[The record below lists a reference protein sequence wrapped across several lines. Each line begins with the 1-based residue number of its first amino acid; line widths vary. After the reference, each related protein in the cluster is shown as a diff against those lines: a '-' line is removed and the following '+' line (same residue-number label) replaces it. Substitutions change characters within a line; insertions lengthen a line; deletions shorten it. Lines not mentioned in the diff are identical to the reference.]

1 MPAEVYKPPFLS
13 VLASLVLVIASLY
26 WAKAVLVPLALAFML
41 TFLLQPIVAALHR
54 RGLGHTPAAVLVVML
69 LGLGFG
75 VLGWA
80 VVIQFSSLAAE
91 LPGYKDNLKQK
102 IDDLQNASKGGV
114 FEKIQETIAELTREF
129 ENNSPSTSAP
139 PEAVAVT
146 TTGSSLVSYVPS
158 LLEFLADAGL
168 VLVLLLFMLIAHD
181 DLRDRLFRLIGYA
194 RLTDTTKAL
203 DEAGQR
209 ISRSLLMQA
218 IVNGTYGCAV
228 GLGLFCFGLPYALLW
243 GLLAAAL
250 RFIPYVGPALAALLP
265 LALSLAVFAGWVK
278 PLLIGGLFV
287 LLELVTN
294 MMLEPLLYGRS
305 AGVSQ
310 VALLMAIAFWTW
322 LWGPVGLLLATP
334 LTVCLGVL
342 AKYVPQL
349 TFLDVLLSDEQVLE
363 LNRYY
368 QRLVARDQDGA
379 VEVVEELLKTQT
391 LVDVCD
397 AVLLPALYYTEQDQR
412 RNNLTA
418 EEARFI
424 YQATSELVDNL
435 GASQGATSAVAA
447 PGVPEE
453 DAAAA
458 LPPHVRILACPAHDE
473 ADAVA
478 LRMVQHVLDPRRF
491 AVEFSKTTLLTA
503 EVLSVVEQTS
513 PEIVCIGLVPP
524 GGFAQTRY
532 LCKRLRTSFPTLP
545 IVVGCWG
552 GPKDET
558 EHLARLGL
566 DSIAH
571 TSTTLLETRNQIMQL
586 PQIPTPLVS
595 QAVPMVA

>member
-1 MPAEVYKPPFLS
+1 MSSEVYLIPFLS
-13 VLASLVLVIASLY
+13 VMASVVLVIASLY
-26 WAKAVLVPLALAFML
+26 WAKAVLIPLALALML

-54 RGLGHTPAAVLVVML
+54 RGLGHMTAVVLVVML
-69 LGLGFG
+69 LGLG
-75 VLGWA
+75 LGA
-80 VVIQFSSLAAE
+80 VGGMVIMQFSSLAAE
-91 LPGYKDNLKQK
+91 LPSYQDNLKHK
-102 IDDLQNASKGGV
+102 IDDLQSVSKGGV
-114 FEKIQETIAELTREF
+114 LEKIQATLAELTRQF
-129 ENNSPSTSAP
+129 EHNPPSTAAP
-139 PEAVAVT
+139 QEPIAVHT
-146 TTGSSLVSYVPS
+146 SGFSLVSYVPS
-158 LLEFLADAGL
+158 LLGFLADAGL
-168 VLVLLLFMLIAHD
+168 VLVLLLFILIAYD

-243 GLLAAAL
+243 GFLAAVW

-265 LALSLAVFAGWVK
+265 MALSLAVFAGWVK
-278 PLLIGGLFV
+278 PLLVGGLFV
-287 LLELVTN
+287 LLELGTN
-294 MMLEPLLYGRS
+294 MVLEPLLYGRS

-310 VALLMAIAFWTW
+310 VALLMAFAFWTW

-342 AKYVPQL
+342 GKYVPQL
-349 TFLDVLLSDEQVLE
+349 AFLDILLSDEQVPE

-379 VEVVEELLKTQT
+379 VEVVEELLQTQT
-391 LVDVCD
+391 LTDVYD

-412 RNNLTA
+412 RDNLTA

-424 YQATSELVDNL
+424 YQSTSELVDNL
-435 GASQGATSAVAA
+435 GAAQSITSAAE
-447 PGVPEE
+447 VPVVSEE
-453 DAAAA
+453 DAAAV
-458 LPPHVRILACPAHDE
+458 LPPKVRMLACPAHDE

-478 LRMVQHVLDPRRF
+478 LQMLQQVLDPMRF
-491 AVEFSKTTLLTA
+491 VVECTKSTLLTA
-503 EVLSVVEQTS
+503 EVLSLVEQAT
-513 PEIVCIGLVPP
+513 PALVCIGLVPP

-532 LCKRLRTSFPTLP
+532 LCKRLRARFPALP

-552 GPKDET
+552 GPKDEA

-586 PQIPTPLVS
+586 PQIHTPLVPH
-595 QAVPMVA
+595 AVPSVA

>member
-1 MPAEVYKPPFLS
+1 MPSEVHKLPFLN

-41 TFLLQPIVAALHR
+41 TFLLQPLVAALHR
-54 RGLGHTPAAVLVVML
+54 RGLGHTPAVILVVML
-69 LGLGFG
+69 LALVLGT
-75 VLGWA
+75 VGWA
-80 VVIQFSSLAAE
+80 VVRQFASLAAE
-91 LPGYKDNLKQK
+91 LPGYQDNLKQK
-102 IDDLQNASKGGV
+102 IDDLQSASKGGV
-114 FEKIQETIAELTREF
+114 FEEIQATIAELTREF
-129 ENNSPSTSAP
+129 ENNPSPTPTAQEP
-139 PEAVAVT
+139 VAVT

-168 VLVLLLFMLIAHD
+168 VLVLLLFMLISYE

-209 ISRSLLMQA
+209 IGRSLLMQA

-228 GLGLFCFGLPYALLW
+228 GLGLFFFGLPYALLW
-243 GLLAAAL
+243 GSLAAAV
-250 RFIPYVGPALAALLP
+250 RFIPYVGPAVGALLP
-265 LALSLAVFAGWVK
+265 IALSLAVFPGWTK
-278 PLLIGGLFV
+278 PFLVGGLFV

-294 MMLEPLLYGRS
+294 MILEPLLYGRS

-342 AKYVPQL
+342 GKYVPQL
-349 TFLDVLLSDEQVLE
+349 VFLDVLLSDEPVVE

-368 QRLVARDQDGA
+368 QRLVARDHDGA
-379 VEVVEELLKTQT
+379 VEVVEDLLKTQT
-391 LVDVCD
+391 LGDVCD
-397 AVLLPALYYTEQDQR
+397 AVLLPALYYAEQDQR
-412 RNNLTA
+412 RNTLTD

-424 YQATSELVDNL
+424 YQATRELVDNL
-435 GASQGATSAVAA
+435 GASQAVTSAAEVPVA
-447 PGVPEE
+447 PVE
-453 DAAAA
+453 DTATTF
-458 LPPHVRILACPAHDE
+458 PPPVRILACPAHDE
-473 ADAVA
+473 ADEVA
-478 LRMVQHVLDPRRF
+478 LQMFQHVLDPRRF
-491 AVEFSKTTLLTA
+491 AVEISTTTLLTST
-503 EVLSVVEQTS
+503 VVSLVEQTS

-532 LCKRLRTSFPTLP
+532 LCKRLRARFPTLP
-545 IVVGCWG
+545 IIVGCWG
-552 GPKDET
+552 GSHDDA
-558 EHLARLGL
+558 EHLARLQL
-566 DSIAH
+566 DSLAH

-586 PQIPTPLVS
+586 PQIHPPLVS
-595 QAVPMVA
+595 QAVPMMA

>member
-1 MPAEVYKPPFLS
+1 MLSEIHKLSFLN
-13 VLASLVLVIASLY
+13 VLGSIVLVIASLY
-26 WAKAVLVPLALAFML
+26 WARAVFVPLALALML

-54 RGLGHTPAAVLVVML
+54 RGLGHMTAVVLVVML
-69 LGLGFG
+69 LGLG
-75 VLGWA
+75 LGA
-80 VVIQFSSLAAE
+80 VGGMVIMQFSSLAAE
-91 LPGYKDNLKQK
+91 LPSYQDNLKHK
-102 IDDLQNASKGGV
+102 IDDLQSVSQGGV
-114 FEKIQETIAELTREF
+114 LEKIQATLAELTRQF
-129 ENNSPSTSAP
+129 EHNPPSTAALQEP
-139 PEAVAVT
+139 VAVHT
-146 TTGSSLVSYVPS
+146 SGFSLVSYVPS
-158 LLEFLADAGL
+158 LLGFLADAGL
-168 VLVLLLFMLIAHD
+168 VLVLLLFILIAYD

-243 GLLAAAL
+243 GFLAAVW

-265 LALSLAVFAGWVK
+265 MALSLAVFTGWMK
-278 PLLIGGLFV
+278 PLLVGVLFV
-287 LLELVTN
+287 LLELITN
-294 MMLEPLLYGRS
+294 MLLEPLLYGRS

-310 VALLMAIAFWTW
+310 VALLMAFAFWTW

-342 AKYVPQL
+342 GKYVPQL
-349 TFLDVLLSDEQVLE
+349 AFLDILLSDEQVPE

-379 VEVVEELLKTQT
+379 VEVVEELLQTQT
-391 LVDVCD
+391 LTEVYD
-397 AVLLPALYYTEQDQR
+397 AVLLPALYYAEQDQR
-412 RNNLTA
+412 RDNLTA
-418 EEARFI
+418 EEARCI
-424 YQATSELVDNL
+424 YQSTSELVDNL
-435 GASQGATSAVAA
+435 GAAQSITSAAEA
-447 PGVPEE
+447 PVVSEE
-453 DAAAA
+453 DAAAV
-458 LPPHVRILACPAHDE
+458 LPPKVRMLACPAHDE

-478 LRMVQHVLDPRRF
+478 LQMLQQVLDPMRF
-491 AVEFSKTTLLTA
+491 VVECTKRTLLTA
-503 EVLSVVEQTS
+503 EVLSLVEQAT
-513 PEIVCIGLVPP
+513 PALVCIGLVPP

-532 LCKRLRTSFPTLP
+532 LCKRLRARFPALP

-552 GPKDET
+552 GPKDEA

-566 DSIAH
+566 DRIAH

-586 PQIPTPLVS
+586 PQIHTPLVP
-595 QAVPMVA
+595 QAVPSVA

>member
-1 MPAEVYKPPFLS
+1 
-13 VLASLVLVIASLY
+13 
-26 WAKAVLVPLALAFML
+26 
-41 TFLLQPIVAALHR
+41 
-54 RGLGHTPAAVLVVML
+54 
-69 LGLGFG
+69 
-75 VLGWA
+75 
-80 VVIQFSSLAAE
+80 
-91 LPGYKDNLKQK
+91 
-102 IDDLQNASKGGV
+102 
-114 FEKIQETIAELTREF
+114 KIQATFAELTKQF
-129 ENNSPSTSAP
+129 EHHPPSTAAP
-139 PEAVAVT
+139 QEPVAVHT
-146 TTGSSLVSYVPS
+146 SGFSLVSYVPS
-158 LLEFLADAGL
+158 LLGFLADAGL
-168 VLVLLLFMLIAHD
+168 VLVLLLFIRMAYD

-243 GLLAAAL
+243 GFLAAVW

-265 LALSLAVFAGWVK
+265 IALSLAVFAGWMK
-278 PLLIGGLFV
+278 PLLVGGLFI
-287 LLELVTN
+287 LLELGTN
-294 MMLEPLLYGRS
+294 MVLETLLYSRS

-310 VALLMAIAFWTW
+310 VALLMAFAFWTW

-342 AKYVPQL
+342 GKYVPQL
-349 TFLDVLLSDEQVLE
+349 AFLDILLSDEPVPE

-379 VEVVEELLKTQT
+379 VEVVEELLQTQT
-391 LVDVCD
+391 LTEVYD
-397 AVLLPALYYTEQDQR
+397 AVLLPALYYTAQDQR
-412 RNNLTA
+412 RDNLTA

-424 YQATSELVDNL
+424 YQSTSELVDNL
-435 GASQGATSAVAA
+435 GAAQSITSAAE
-447 PGVPEE
+447 VPVVSEE
-453 DAAAA
+453 DAAAVR
-458 LPPHVRILACPAHDE
+458 PPKVRMLACPAHDE

-478 LRMVQHVLDPRRF
+478 LQMLQQVLDPMRF
-491 AVEFSKTTLLTA
+491 AVECTKSTLLTA
-503 EVLSVVEQTS
+503 EVLSLVEQAT
-513 PEIVCIGLVPP
+513 PALVCIGLVPP

-532 LCKRLRTSFPTLP
+532 LCKRLRARFPALP

-552 GPKDET
+552 GPKDEA

-586 PQIPTPLVS
+586 SQIHTPLVPH
-595 QAVPMVA
+595 AVPSVA

>member
-1 MPAEVYKPPFLS
+1 MSSEVYLIPFLS
-13 VLASLVLVIASLY
+13 VMASVVLVIASLY
-26 WAKAVLVPLALAFML
+26 WAKAVLIPLALALML

-54 RGLGHTPAAVLVVML
+54 RGLGHMTAVVLVVVL
-69 LGLGFG
+69 LGLGVG
-75 VLGWA
+75 AVGG
-80 VVIQFSSLAAE
+80 VVIMQFSSLAAE
-91 LPGYKDNLKQK
+91 LPSYRDNLKHK
-102 IDDLQNASKGGV
+102 IDDLQSVGKGGV
-114 FEKIQETIAELTREF
+114 LEKIQATFAELTKHF
-129 ENNSPSTSAP
+129 EHNPPSTAAP
-139 PEAVAVT
+139 QEPIAVHT
-146 TTGSSLVSYVPS
+146 SGFSLVSYVPS
-158 LLEFLADAGL
+158 LLGFLADAGL
-168 VLVLLLFMLIAHD
+168 VLVLLLFILIAYD
-181 DLRDRLFRLIGYA
+181 DLRARLFRLIGYA

-218 IVNGTYGCAV
+218 VVNGTYGCAV

-243 GLLAAAL
+243 GLLAAVW

-265 LALSLAVFAGWVK
+265 IALSLAVFTGWVK
-278 PLLIGGLFV
+278 PLLVGGLFV
-287 LLELVTN
+287 LLELGTN
-294 MMLEPLLYGRS
+294 MVLEPLLYGRS

-310 VALLMAIAFWTW
+310 VALLMAFAFWTW

-342 AKYVPQL
+342 GKYVPHL
-349 TFLDVLLSDEQVLE
+349 AFLDILLSDEQVPE

-379 VEVVEELLKTQT
+379 VEIVEELLQTQSLT
-391 LVDVCD
+391 DVYD

-412 RNNLTA
+412 RDNLTA

-424 YQATSELVDNL
+424 YQSTSELVDNL
-435 GASQGATSAVAA
+435 GAAQSVTSAAE
-447 PGVPEE
+447 VPVVSEE
-453 DAAAA
+453 DAAAV
-458 LPPHVRILACPAHDE
+458 LPPKVRMLACPAHDE

-478 LRMVQHVLDPRRF
+478 LQMLQQVLDPMRF
-491 AVEFSKTTLLTA
+491 VVECTRSTLLTA
-503 EVLSVVEQTS
+503 EVLSLVEQAT
-513 PEIVCIGLVPP
+513 PALVCIGLVPP

-532 LCKRLRTSFPTLP
+532 LCKRLRARFPTLP

-552 GPKDET
+552 GPKDEA

-586 PQIPTPLVS
+586 SQIHTPLVPH
-595 QAVPMVA
+595 AVPSVA

>member
-1 MPAEVYKPPFLS
+1 MASEVYLIPFLS
-13 VLASLVLVIASLY
+13 VMASVVLVIASLY
-26 WAKAVLVPLALAFML
+26 WAKAVLIPLALALML

-54 RGLGHTPAAVLVVML
+54 RGLNHMTAVVLVVML
-69 LGLGFG
+69 LGLG
-75 VLGWA
+75 LGA
-80 VVIQFSSLAAE
+80 VGGMVIMQFSSLAAE
-91 LPGYKDNLKQK
+91 LPSYRDNLKHK
-102 IDDLQNASKGGV
+102 IDDLQSVSKGGV
-114 FEKIQETIAELTREF
+114 LEKIQATLAELTRQF
-129 ENNSPSTSAP
+129 EHNPPSTAALQEP
-139 PEAVAVT
+139 VAVHT
-146 TTGSSLVSYVPS
+146 SGFSLVSYVPS
-158 LLEFLADAGL
+158 LLGFLADAGL
-168 VLVLLLFMLIAHD
+168 VLVLLLFILMAYD

-243 GLLAAAL
+243 GFLAAVW

-265 LALSLAVFAGWVK
+265 MALSLAVFAGWVK
-278 PLLIGGLFV
+278 PFLIGGLFV
-287 LLELVTN
+287 LLELGTN
-294 MMLEPLLYGRS
+294 MVLEPLLYGRS

-310 VALLMAIAFWTW
+310 VALLMAFAFWTW

-342 AKYVPQL
+342 GKYVPHL
-349 TFLDVLLSDEQVLE
+349 AFLDILLSDEQVPE

-379 VEVVEELLKTQT
+379 VEVVEELLQTQT
-391 LVDVCD
+391 LTDVYD

-412 RNNLTA
+412 RDNLTA
-418 EEARFI
+418 EEARCI
-424 YQATSELVDNL
+424 YQSTSELVDNL
-435 GASQGATSAVAA
+435 GAAQSITSAAE
-447 PGVPEE
+447 VPVVSEE
-453 DAAAA
+453 DAAAVR
-458 LPPHVRILACPAHDE
+458 PPKVRMLACPAHDE

-478 LRMVQHVLDPRRF
+478 LQMLQQVLDPMRF
-491 AVEFSKTTLLTA
+491 VVECTKRTLLTA
-503 EVLSVVEQTS
+503 EVLSLVEQAT
-513 PEIVCIGLVPP
+513 PALVCIGLVPP

-532 LCKRLRTSFPTLP
+532 LCKRLRARFPALP

-552 GPKDET
+552 GPKDEA

-566 DSIAH
+566 DRIAH

-586 PQIPTPLVS
+586 PQIHTPLVPH
-595 QAVPMVA
+595 AVPRVA

>member
-1 MPAEVYKPPFLS
+1 MSSEVYLIPFLS
-13 VLASLVLVIASLY
+13 VMASVVLVIASLY
-26 WAKAVLVPLALAFML
+26 WAKAVLIPLALALML

-54 RGLGHTPAAVLVVML
+54 RGLGHMTAVVLVVML
-69 LGLGFG
+69 LGLG
-75 VLGWA
+75 LGA
-80 VVIQFSSLAAE
+80 VGGMVIMQFSSLAAE
-91 LPGYKDNLKQK
+91 LPSYQDNLKHK
-102 IDDLQNASKGGV
+102 IDDLQSVSKGGV
-114 FEKIQETIAELTREF
+114 LEKIQATLAELTKQF
-129 ENNSPSTSAP
+129 EHNPPSTAAP
-139 PEAVAVT
+139 QEPIAVHT
-146 TTGSSLVSYVPS
+146 SGFSLVSYVPS
-158 LLEFLADAGL
+158 LLGFLADAGL
-168 VLVLLLFMLIAHD
+168 VLVLLLFILIAYD

-218 IVNGTYGCAV
+218 VVNGTYGCAV

-243 GLLAAAL
+243 GFLAAVW

-265 LALSLAVFAGWVK
+265 MALSLAVFAGWVK
-278 PLLIGGLFV
+278 PFLIGGLFV
-287 LLELVTN
+287 LLELGTN
-294 MMLEPLLYGRS
+294 MVLEPLLYGRS

-310 VALLMAIAFWTW
+310 VALLMAFAFWTW

-342 AKYVPQL
+342 GKYVPHL
-349 TFLDVLLSDEQVLE
+349 AFLDILLSDEQVPE

-379 VEVVEELLKTQT
+379 VEVVEELLQTQT
-391 LVDVCD
+391 LTDVYD

-412 RNNLTA
+412 RDNLTA
-418 EEARFI
+418 EEARCI
-424 YQATSELVDNL
+424 YQSTSELVDNL
-435 GASQGATSAVAA
+435 GAAQSVTSAAE
-447 PGVPEE
+447 VPVVSEE
-453 DAAAA
+453 DAAAV
-458 LPPHVRILACPAHDE
+458 LPPQVRMLACPAHDE

-478 LRMVQHVLDPRRF
+478 LQMLQQVLDPMRF
-491 AVEFSKTTLLTA
+491 VVECTKSTLLTA
-503 EVLSVVEQTS
+503 EVLSLVEQAT
-513 PEIVCIGLVPP
+513 PALVCIGLVPP

-532 LCKRLRTSFPTLP
+532 LCKRLRARFPTLP

-552 GPKDET
+552 GPKDEA

-566 DSIAH
+566 DRIAH

-586 PQIPTPLVS
+586 PQIHTPLVP
-595 QAVPMVA
+595 QAVPSVA